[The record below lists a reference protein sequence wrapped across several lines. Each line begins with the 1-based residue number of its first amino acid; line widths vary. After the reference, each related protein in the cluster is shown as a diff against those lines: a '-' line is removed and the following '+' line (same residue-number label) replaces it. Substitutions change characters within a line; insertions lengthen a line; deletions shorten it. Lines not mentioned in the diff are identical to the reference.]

1 VHFARADVRG
11 GKGASLVDR
20 SSCVE
25 IHRSSSVSVGI
36 NTEIGALR
44 SIGRNV
50 VVTVLT
56 RKSSDFAWIVN
67 MAAFSGKVTPS
78 IVGAW
83 TGDRAQ
89 LTRRNGLVLV
99 IIVFNVGDAPCA
111 PIGL

>member
-1 VHFARADVRG
+1 VYTQ
-11 GKGASLVDR
+11 
-20 SSCVE
+20 
-25 IHRSSSVSVGI
+25 
-36 NTEIGALR
+36 TEIDALR

-56 RKSSDFAWIVN
+56 RKSSDFALILD
-67 MAAFSGKVTPS
+67 MAAFRGKFTPS

-89 LTRRNGLVLV
+89 LTRRNGLVLI
-99 IIVFNVGDAPCA
+99 IIVFNVGAAPCV

>member
-1 VHFARADVRG
+1 MYAQTDIG
-11 GKGASLVDR
+11 G
-20 SSCVE
+20 
-25 IHRSSSVSVGI
+25 
-36 NTEIGALR
+36 LR

-56 RKSSDFAWIVN
+56 RKSSDFALILD
-67 MAAFSGKVTPS
+67 MAAFRGKFSSS

-99 IIVFNVGDAPCA
+99 IIFLNVGDAPCA